1 MQLREFGE
9 YSRNSLNSY
18 QANVFDPK
26 HLAGASSDLVQS
38 MVKVGRKAAEL
49 ERVKLQTE
57 IQKEK
62 SEIRRKRLEN
72 KLKMSKEGGKG
83 GPAKKTVKPEPEPM
97 EDDDDNVLEDLVT
110 TTETDKGQPSYSTL
124 EPGGFVTKGTD
135 RKSRLD
141 KRHAKIAAAAG
152 KPEEAEGEKEETEQE
167 KLEREAGELTSQLKR
182 AERAEAQAQEKEQ
195 KDKAKRYSQRITS
208 GKFMKKPRAVTLVE
222 TKKRKKS
229 MKMGDIASAEEEDD
243 PDDIPEG
250 FHLQE
255 ESPHCINMTR
265 AEDYQAYLRQVVLE
279 FERLIKS
286 GVTNVS
292 EEYAKVVQSMFW
304 AVKANKQTILN
315 CADPAEVVVSVPD
328 ARCKA
333 WRLKLNGKT
342 AVDPT
347 TLVDITDIG
356 PQMASDIVNLKP
368 QEIMELV
375 EDELVGKSEQEV
387 GRIKKCIGNICREQ
401 ALAHRHAAE
410 AADNLANLTDLVS
423 LPILVKVISATMRP
437 TVAIKIPEVDDMIA
451 RAEQKVEA
459 IRQAKQKVGELKPID
474 EVVFAQNIPKYNL
487 EWEHSPNGR
496 ATAYLAT
503 LVCRYMHEL
512 QQKDKKVVLSAKA
525 LETIYH
531 TASSSIGKLIS
542 GKQYLGGAALEQL
555 RDKVE
560 AEGKEL
566 PFKKKKKLPQRSSG
580 LAKTSGAASKD

>member
-1 MQLREFGE
+1 
-9 YSRNSLNSY
+9 
-18 QANVFDPK
+18 
-26 HLAGASSDLVQS
+26 
-38 MVKVGRKAAEL
+38 MVNVGRKAAQL

-57 IQKEK
+57 IIKEQ

-72 KLKMSKEGGKG
+72 RLKMSGKAGGKG
-83 GPAKKTVKPEPEPM
+83 GLAKNPKKMKQEP
-97 EDDDDNVLEDLVT
+97 DDDDDDFLEDLVVD
-110 TTETDKGQPSYSTL
+110 TETAKQPSYSTL
-124 EPGGFVTKGTD
+124 KPGGFVTKAED
-135 RKSRLD
+135 RKERLEKRRAKRKDNDDDDD
-141 KRHAKIAAAAG
+141 KQ
-152 KPEEAEGEKEETEQE
+152 ETEQE
-167 KLEREAGELTSQLKR
+167 KLKREAGELSSQLKK
-182 AERAEAQAQEKEQ
+182 AERAETQAREKDQ
-195 KDKAKRYSQRITS
+195 KDKAKRYSQRIT
-208 GKFMKKPRAVTLVE
+208 GGRFLKQAKAVTLVE
-222 TKKRKKS
+222 TRKRKS

-255 ESPHCINMTR
+255 ESPYCINMKQ
-265 AEDYQAYLRQVVLE
+265 ADDYQAYLRQIVLK

-286 GVTNVS
+286 GATNIL
-292 EEYAKVVQSMFW
+292 EEYGKVIQSMFW

-315 CADPAEVVVSVPD
+315 GADPVEVLASVPD

-333 WRLKLNGKT
+333 WRLKLSGKT
-342 AVDPT
+342 AIDPT
-347 TLVDITDIG
+347 TLVEDTEIG
-356 PQMASDIVNLKP
+356 PQMASDVMNLKP
-368 QEIMELV
+368 QEIFELV
-375 EDELVGKSEQEV
+375 EDELVGKTKEQV
-387 GRIKKCIGNICREQ
+387 NIIKKCIRNICREQ

-410 AADNLANLTDLVS
+410 AADNMASLTELVS
-423 LPILVKVISATMRP
+423 LPILIKVISTTMRP
-437 TVAIKIPEVDDMIA
+437 TVAIKIPEVDEMMA
-451 RAEQKVEA
+451 KVEQKVEA

-474 EVVFAQNIPKYNL
+474 EVVFAQNVPKYNP

-542 GKQYLGGAALEQL
+542 GKQYLGGYALEQV
-555 RDKVE
+555 RDKIE

-580 LAKTSGAASKD
+580 LAKTSGGMSTN

>member
-1 MQLREFGE
+1 M
-9 YSRNSLNSY
+9 
-18 QANVFDPK
+18 FDPK
-26 HLAGASSDLVQS
+26 HLTGASSDLVQS

-83 GPAKKTVKPEPEPM
+83 GPAKKMVKPEPEPM
-97 EDDDDNVLEDLVT
+97 EDDDDNVLKDLVT

-135 RKSRLD
+135 RKLRLD

-167 KLEREAGELTSQLKR
+167 KLEREASELTSQLKR

-286 GVTNVS
+286 GATNIS

-315 CADPAEVVVSVPD
+315 GADPAEVVASVPD

-333 WRLKLNGKT
+333 WRLKLSGKT

-356 PQMASDIVNLKP
+356 PQTASDIVNLKP
-368 QEIMELV
+368 QEIFELV
-375 EDELVGKSEQEV
+375 EDELVGKSQEQV
-387 GRIKKCIGNICREQ
+387 GRIKKCIRNNCREQ

-410 AADNLANLTDLVS
+410 AADNLASLTDMVS

-474 EVVFAQNIPKYNL
+474 EVVFAQNIPKYNP

-566 PFKKKKKLPQRSSG
+566 PFKKKKKLPLRSSG
-580 LAKTSGAASKD
+580 LAKTSGTALKD

>member
-1 MQLREFGE
+1 M
-9 YSRNSLNSY
+9 
-18 QANVFDPK
+18 FDPK
-26 HLAGASSDLVQS
+26 HLTGATSDLVQS

-72 KLKMSKEGGKG
+72 KLKMSKVGGKG
-83 GPAKKTVKPEPEPM
+83 GPAKNPKKTKREPDG
-97 EDDDDNVLEDLVT
+97 DDDDFLEDLVVD
-110 TTETDKGQPSYSTL
+110 TETAKQPSYSTL
-124 EPGGFVTKGTD
+124 KPGDFVTKAED
-135 RKSRLD
+135 RKERLEKRRAKRKEDDDDDDDD
-141 KRHAKIAAAAG
+141 KQ
-152 KPEEAEGEKEETEQE
+152 ETEQE
-167 KLEREAGELTSQLKR
+167 KLEREAGELSSQLKK
-182 AERAEAQAQEKEQ
+182 AERAEAQAQEKDQ

-208 GKFMKKPRAVTLVE
+208 GKFLKKPKAVTLVE
-222 TKKRKKS
+222 TRKRKS

-286 GVTNVS
+286 GATNIS

-315 CADPAEVVVSVPD
+315 GADPAEVVASVPD

-347 TLVDITDIG
+347 TLVDDTDIG
-356 PQMASDIVNLKP
+356 PQTASDVVNLKP
-368 QEIMELV
+368 EEIMELV
-375 EDELVGKSEQEV
+375 EDELVGKSDQQV

-410 AADNLANLTDLVS
+410 AADNLASLTDLVS
-423 LPILVKVISATMRP
+423 LPILIKVISATMRP

-474 EVVFAQNIPKYNL
+474 EVVFAQNVPKYNP

-566 PFKKKKKLPQRSSG
+566 PFKKKKKLPLRSSG
-580 LAKTSGAASKD
+580 LAKTSGRTSND